1 MSETD
6 IYRSASPVSDL
17 DQDWTSQLRD
27 MDLGNDAGGNFF
39 VSGERA

>member
-1 MSETD
+1 MSGTD
-6 IYRSASPVSDL
+6 SSRSASPVSDL

-27 MDLGNDAGGNFF
+27 MDLEDDARGNFF